1 VDAVEELI
9 QIIDCESDLFLAE
22 EAVVALSK
30 IGQAKALNA
39 LLRAARHKSF
49 LVRARSIEALV
60 VARGK
65 WKRAAVDLADHDPSA
80 MVRESARID
89 RE

>member
-1 VDAVEELI
+1 MRLVT
-9 QIIDCESDLFLAE
+9 
-22 EAVVALSK
+22 
-30 IGQAKALNA
+30 
-39 LLRAARHKSF
+39 KSF

-60 VARGK
+60 AAGGE
-65 WKRAAVDLADHDPSA
+65 WKRTAVDLADHDPSA